1 MSAEEVNNISDKDL
15 FYAQMN
21 TPENIRYFVNRI
33 KEIVSSGLRNQW
45 ENDCY
50 SLVVQHNELA
60 YPVITATA
68 QTIMRVRNYKNTDE
82 LRAFFDSLMLNTPE
96 GFLFDEYKDLLTKY
110 SQEYFQII
118 NIYLFN
124 LTDVTSKVKSYIKN
138 IHN

>member
-33 KEIVSSGLRNQW
+33 KEIVSSSLRNQW

-50 SLVVQHNELA
+50 SLVFQHNELA

-82 LRAFFDSLMLNTPE
+82 LRAFFDSLMLNAPE